1 LVTVG
6 GITLLDI
13 QNQVQLNS
21 NNDVLKDSEVKAQV
35 ELDDA
40 L

>member
-1 LVTVG
+1 LVIVG

-13 QNQVQLNS
+13 HNQIQLNS
-21 NNDVLKDSEVKAQV
+21 NYDVLKDSEVKAQA